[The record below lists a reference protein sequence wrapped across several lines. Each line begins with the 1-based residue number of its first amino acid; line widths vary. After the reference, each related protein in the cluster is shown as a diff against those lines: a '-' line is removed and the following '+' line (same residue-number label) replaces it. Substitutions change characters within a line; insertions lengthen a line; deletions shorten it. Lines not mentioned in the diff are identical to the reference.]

1 MLGAKF
7 VKQFIKQYHLA
18 RRLDHNIKVLL
29 SVPAILRQFILHLFN
44 QKWVIA
50 ALSQLD
56 LEIIQ
61 LRGTCSSLRK
71 ALEQHV
77 LIPLIERAVN
87 RLLNSSHLNVDN
99 GLLQWGDHRLD
110 VFLLPT
116 KDVGLQ
122 NLIQFL
128 DLLGS
133 RQIAEF
139 NFEIVES
146 RELNWLDEIQ

>member
-56 LEIIQ
+56 LEII
-61 LRGTCSSLRK
+61 
-71 ALEQHV
+71 
-77 LIPLIERAVN
+77 
-87 RLLNSSHLNVDN
+87 
-99 GLLQWGDHRLD
+99 
-110 VFLLPT
+110 
-116 KDVGLQ
+116 
-122 NLIQFL
+122 
-128 DLLGS
+128 
-133 RQIAEF
+133 
-139 NFEIVES
+139 
-146 RELNWLDEIQ
+146 